1 MAETKVGMREL
12 KNRLSEYV
20 RRVEAGET
28 IAITDRGNE
37 VAWIIPKP
45 ETLEDKMKALAAS
58 GFLEYSG
65 KKLKP
70 HKPTIINRGPK
81 LASDIVSEGRDVD
94 YLP

>member
-1 MAETKVGMREL
+1 MAEIRVGLREL

-20 RRVEAGET
+20 RRAEAGET

-45 ETLEDKMKALAAS
+45 ETLEDRMKALAAS

-70 HKPTIINRGPK
+70 HKPSIINTSGRQI
-81 LASDIVSEGRDVD
+81 SDLIVDDRR
-94 YLP
+94 

>member
-1 MAETKVGMREL
+1 MTEIKVGMREL

-37 VAWIIPKP
+37 VAWLIPKP
-45 ETLEDKMKALAAS
+45 ETLEDKMRALDAA
-58 GFLEYSG
+58 GFLKWSG

-70 HKPTIINRGPK
+70 HKPTIVNTSGRLI
-81 LASDIVSEGRDVD
+81 SDLIIEDRR
-94 YLP
+94 

>member
-1 MAETKVGMREL
+1 MAETRVGLREL

-20 RRVEAGET
+20 RRAKAGET

-45 ETLEDKMKALAAS
+45 ETLEDRMKALAAS

-70 HKPTIINRGPK
+70 HQPSIINRGPK